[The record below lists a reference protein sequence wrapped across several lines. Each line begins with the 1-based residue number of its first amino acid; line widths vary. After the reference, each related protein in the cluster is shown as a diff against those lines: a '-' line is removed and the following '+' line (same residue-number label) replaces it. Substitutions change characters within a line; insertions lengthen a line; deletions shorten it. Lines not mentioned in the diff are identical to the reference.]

1 MSKISPGLLKRSK
14 REALL
19 MIPPG
24 VRETQR
30 HTFYQRL
37 CEPLV
42 SSLKACHDSLYCGTE
57 THKTI
62 DIEAAP
68 LTNEGILSALAFA
81 TCVRRY
87 FTGMPFCK
95 LSLKRS
101 SPTIKASSETVRCLF
116 VLLGSILLGARLS
129 DRHSPRDM
137 QDANQP
143 RQMCK
148 VGVHERHCGENYHL
162 KTWMP

>member
-1 MSKISPGLLKRSK
+1 
-14 REALL
+14 

-24 VRETQR
+24 VRETHR

-37 CEPLV
+37 YEPLV
-42 SSLKACHDSLYCGTE
+42 PSLKACHDSLYCGTE

-68 LTNEGILSALAFA
+68 LINEGILSVLAFA

-101 SPTIKASSETVRCLF
+101 SPTIKASCETVRCLF
-116 VLLGSILLGARLS
+116 VLLGSILLGASSLS

-143 RQMCK
+143 RQMSCK
-148 VGVHERHCGENYHL
+148 VGVHERHCGENCHF
-162 KTWMP
+162 KT